1 MNAKQTYVNRTLDA
15 LDATPSLKLVNVTK
29 INDKYAR
36 VTGTI
41 RATASAEQL
50 IASVTRLGD
59 RLQAVAGTF
68 VKVNKTGL
76 HNTVEG
82 IVTVHQERVALTDAN
97 SDSFKAVSSSMY
109 LDDEEKIWNLKRTPA
124 GDILIRANT
133 GDEDEVL
140 NGMMKCV
147 ASNVASDRDLV
158 RQMSDCDASRQSIQ
172 GGDLAMFVGR
182 EDKVVMGFVV
192 AAVANADG
200 SDAGLAMVTRSME
213 DVEMIDRNQ
222 VVSFVR
228 GAELE
233 LPQDEAVKAL
243 ASGGRVDMDFI
254 ADYYRRVFMRDPAYF
269 EKFMER
275 FNNHVFA

>member
-15 LDATPSLKLVNVTK
+15 LDTTPSLKLVNVTK

-36 VTGTI
+36 ITGVI
-41 RATASAEQL
+41 RATATAEQL
-50 IASVTRLGD
+50 AASVTRLGD
-59 RLQAVAGTF
+59 RLQAVASTF

-76 HNTVEG
+76 LNTVEG
-82 IVTVHQERVALTDAN
+82 IVTVHQERVALTGAN

-109 LDDEEKIWNLKRTPA
+109 LDDEEKIWNLKRTPT

-140 NGMMKCV
+140 NDMMKSV
-147 ASNVASDRDLV
+147 ASSVASDRDLV

-172 GGDLAMFVGR
+172 GGDLAMFVGQD
-182 EDKVVMGFVV
+182 DKVVMGFVV

-228 GAELE
+228 GDELE